1 MFIFHILLKVSET
14 RSLTYFT
21 FEIQFCLSVAPS
33 RSSSLRIERLYWE
46 KCYKTCIIM
55 LSLLYKLRI
64 VSFVFLLLQIKFS
77 KSTGDVGPFSV
88 CHAANQNL
96 TLERTF

>member
-1 MFIFHILLKVSET
+1 
-14 RSLTYFT
+14 
-21 FEIQFCLSVAPS
+21 
-33 RSSSLRIERLYWE
+33 
-46 KCYKTCIIM
+46 M

-64 VSFVFLLLQIKFS
+64 VSFVFVLLQIKFS